1 VIDRPGSLLAESI
14 AAARPSGKPC
24 NGRELPALSGST
36 SLDNPMADSRHPY
49 LELLGTRLNGPAY
62 AWLSSRYDELDAA
75 RFAVAYAGAGRRLGS
90 ATAELRAAE
99 IERLSSAGVAVPI
112 GWSLAELGRAALL
125 VKVCET
131 LAPEAQPAFITQQ
144 FKTSDNEERAALL
157 KTLPLLPGPERYLDV
172 AIDACRSH
180 VQSVF
185 EAIACENTYPA
196 RYFPEH
202 NFNQLVLKAFFT
214 GVAVRRIQGLA
225 VRRSAELVR
234 MAQAY
239 ASERRAAG
247 RSVPADLNLVTGT
260 PTPPFGSPGA
270 QS

>member
-1 VIDRPGSLLAESI
+1 
-14 AAARPSGKPC
+14 
-24 NGRELPALSGST
+24 
-36 SLDNPMADSRHPY
+36 MADSRHPY
-49 LELLGTRLNGPAY
+49 LELLDSRVNGA
-62 AWLSSRYDELDAA
+62 ARDWLRARYDGLDAA
-75 RFAVAYAGAGRRLGS
+75 NFAAAYAGAGRRLGS
-90 ATAELRAAE
+90 ATADLSAAE
-99 IERLSSAGVAVPI
+99 IERLSAAGVTIPS

-125 VKVCET
+125 LEMGQALPT
-131 LAPEAQPAFITQQ
+131 EMLPGFITQQ
-144 FKTSDNEERAALL
+144 FKTGDNEERAALL
-157 KTLPLLPGPERYLDV
+157 KTLPLLPGPERHLEV
-172 AIDACRSH
+172 AIEACRSH

-185 EAIACENTYPA
+185 EAIACENPYPA
-196 RYFPEH
+196 RHFPEH

-214 GVAVRRIQGLA
+214 GLAVRRIQGLA

-247 RSVPADLNLVTGT
+247 RSVPPDLNLVTGT